1 MQNAAKTCHGQCF
14 PKIGS
19 QCNKLAMVN
28 IPWRKGK
35 NEQVHRVWAKVPQE
49 ITLIF
54 WNGLYLSLEII

>member
-1 MQNAAKTCHGQCF
+1 MLQKLVMANVFQT
-14 PKIGS
+14 KIGS